1 MVQADQSSARGDR
14 RLWVLRLRRRFRV
27 KRAIKKTARAT
38 SAYTPNQLA
47 SSLASALGLPR
58 RNIPPVSKRATM
70 RLRAE

>member
-38 SAYTPNQLA
+38 SAYTPQPAGLLVSIGAGIAWTQYSAGFQA
-47 SSLASALGLPR
+47 SDDEA
-58 RNIPPVSKRATM
+58 
-70 RLRAE
+70 